1 MSTQI
6 DRFHNPFV
14 NCIKLYNFMI
24 SCVNE
29 FCQLNIH
36 SVNTKK
42 ASFVDFILY
51 TLKKWHYL
59 QKLKKRA

>member
-6 DRFHNPFV
+6 DRFHNPSV
-14 NCIKLYNFMI
+14 NCIKLHNFKI

-29 FCQLNIH
+29 FHQLNIQ

-42 ASFVDFILY
+42 ASFVDFFLY
-51 TLKKWHYL
+51 MLKKLYYL

>member
-6 DRFHNPFV
+6 DRFHNPSV
-14 NCIKLYNFMI
+14 NCIKLYNFKI

-29 FCQLNIH
+29 FHQLNIQG
-36 SVNTKK
+36 VNTKK
-42 ASFVDFILY
+42 ASFVDFFLY
-51 TLKKWHYL
+51 MLKKLYYL

>member
-6 DRFHNPFV
+6 DRLHNLFV

-29 FCQLNIH
+29 FRQFNIH
-36 SVNTKK
+36 RVNTKK
-42 ASFVDFILY
+42 ASFVDFISC
-51 TLKKWHYL
+51 TLKKLHYL
-59 QKLKKRA
+59 

>member
-1 MSTQI
+1 
-6 DRFHNPFV
+6 
-14 NCIKLYNFMI
+14 MI

-29 FCQLNIH
+29 FRQLNIH

-42 ASFVDFILY
+42 ASFVDFVLY
-51 TLKKWHYL
+51 TLKKLHYL